1 MQQVTAT
8 TPMAGCWSSS
18 SIETVNKKRFRAK
31 CSSSLLTLSPAQ
43 RLTTQIRWT
52 SILAEIDGTPQQ
64 HRAYRAI
71 SGCLPA

>member
-1 MQQVTAT
+1 
-8 TPMAGCWSSS
+8 MAGCWSSS

-52 SILAEIDGTPQQ
+52 SILRRSTERHSSIV
-64 HRAYRAI
+64 RI
-71 SGCLPA
+71 EL